1 MDERSKALQAFTQVC
16 AKYELRPTQEL
27 FEYLLDLVQDPDVDP
42 TARVRGFMS
51 LKCHHPTE
59 VSIIG
64 LRMIQQYLTTP
75 EEETSPSF
83 LRTLLGYTLARD
95 EAHLGEL
102 KRDFMVSF
110 FRFINGSDAYE
121 LIRDCCRPTSDDYVS
136 YRVHTIHETNLLQV
150 GLPYVPYDKKLN
162 VAYIS
167 LQRGAL
173 TVECCN
179 HLYNN
184 RTQIGG
190 NLWDFFHQ
198 LEDHQFTRY
207 RLLGQQFIAQGGG
220 MDRELQLVGNQ
231 NVHKLDK
238 YRGSF
243 LSWLASKTFVNE
255 DDKQRYY
262 IDSMIS
268 AVYSSNG
275 RCVSTLNHLKDT
287 ASVFSFLYEEK
298 VTLSASQSAEGVIND
313 RTGSLDTGRVSV
325 QGREEVALRETQWS
339 LSVIFRRMVWFVAH
353 HQYRQELQ
361 KRLIEELIE
370 MQGTCVSGHLNR
382 IFNCLIGFEDI
393 LQISLEENYKFKL
406 RELLD
411 QNATGD
417 EELLDS
423 IIMAEWTDITKE
435 SCDDIATRCRSDLLK
450 ALELKT
456 DADEEK
462 WYYDVVYKWS
472 GLDIKAYELLRKNQ
486 DIVSKVKEIKI
497 DKKDNN
503 DNNKTV
509 NELVHPVSDHRE

>member
-1 MDERSKALQAFTQVC
+1 MTNERSKALQAFTQTC
-16 AKYELRPTQEL
+16 AKYELRPTKEL
-27 FEYLLDLVQDPDVDP
+27 FDYLLDLVQDPDVDP
-42 TARVRGFMS
+42 IARFRGFMS
-51 LKCHHPTE
+51 LKCHHPTD
-59 VSIIG
+59 VSMIG
-64 LRMIQQYLTTP
+64 LRMIQQYLSEP

-83 LRTLLGYTLARD
+83 LRTLLCYTLARD

-102 KRDFMVSF
+102 NREFMISF
-110 FRFINGSDAYE
+110 FRFINGQDAYE
-121 LIRDCCRPTSDDYVS
+121 LLRDCCRPKSDDYTS
-136 YRVHTIHETNLLQV
+136 YRVHTIHERTLLQI
-150 GLPYVPYDKKLN
+150 GLPYVPYDQKLN
-162 VAYIS
+162 IAYIS
-167 LQRGAL
+167 FQRGAL

-184 RTQIGG
+184 RVQIGQ

-198 LEDHQFTRY
+198 LEDHQFTRF

-220 MDRELQLVGNQ
+220 MDEELQLVGNQ

-243 LSWLASKTFVNE
+243 LSWLASKTFVHE

-298 VTLSASQSAEGVIND
+298 VVND
-313 RTGSLDTGRVSV
+313 RTG
-325 QGREEVALRETQWS
+325 REEITLRETQWS
-339 LSVIFRRMVWFVAH
+339 LYVIFRRMVWFVAH
-353 HQYRQELQ
+353 HQHRQELQ
-361 KRLIEELIE
+361 KRLIEELVE

-393 LQISLEENYKFKL
+393 LQISLEDNYKFKL

-423 IIMAEWTDITKE
+423 IIMAEWTDATKE
-435 SCDDIATRCRSDLLK
+435 KCVDIAIRCRADLLK
-450 ALELKT
+450 ALELET
-456 DADEEK
+456 DKDEEK
-462 WYYDVVYKWS
+462 WYYDVIYKWS
-472 GLDIKAYELLRKNQ
+472 GLDIKAY
-486 DIVSKVKEIKI
+486 IISKVKQI
-497 DKKDNN
+497 NVN
-503 DNNKTV
+503 VNNKEAIPIKEQTH
-509 NELVHPVSDHRE
+509 ELLHPVSDHHE

>member
-16 AKYELRPTQEL
+16 AKYEHRPTQEL
-27 FEYLLDLVQDPDVDP
+27 FDYLLDLVQDPDVDP

-51 LKCHHPTE
+51 LKCHHPTD
-59 VSIIG
+59 VSAIG
-64 LRMIQQYLTTP
+64 LRMIQQYLTNP

-83 LRTLLGYTLARD
+83 LRALMCYTLARD

-110 FRFINGSDAYE
+110 FRFINGLDAYE
-121 LIRDCCRPTSDDYVS
+121 LIRDCCRPTSDGYVS
-136 YRVHTIHETNLLQV
+136 YRVHTTHETTLLQV

-162 VAYIS
+162 VASIS

-298 VTLSASQSAEGVIND
+298 VLNE
-313 RTGSLDTGRVSV
+313 RT
-325 QGREEVALRETQWS
+325 GREEVALRETQWS

-393 LQISLEENYKFKL
+393 LQISLEDNYKFKL

-423 IIMAEWTDITKE
+423 IIMAEWTDMTKE
-435 SCDDIATRCRSDLLK
+435 RCADIATRCRSDLLK

-456 DADEEK
+456 DTDEEK

-472 GLDIKAYELLRKNQ
+472 GLDLKAYE
-486 DIVSKVKEIKI
+486 ISKLKQIKI

-503 DNNKTV
+503 DNNKTIKT
-509 NELVHPVSDHRE
+509 NELIHSVPDHRE